1 MNIRF
6 NETFGSKMTAW
17 LSAIALVAVLA
28 GGTAAIAQDAA
39 APAADAA
46 APAADAA
53 APAADAMAPAADASA
68 PPTTDTSAS
77 PEAAAA
83 SAGGGTEVQN
93 PYGIEHMWEEG
104 DMVARS
110 VLIILIIMSA
120 GSWYIMIM
128 RLIDQTIL
136 MNQAATAQKN
146 FWAAGSLKDGLAK
159 LEPNS
164 AFRAIVTDGLKAA
177 EHHDGKLTDQIDL
190 NEWVSMSLQRAQDAI
205 NYRLQAGVAFLASV
219 GSVSPFVG
227 LFGTVWGI
235 LNALIA
241 IGVAGQVSIDRVA
254 GPLGEALIMT
264 AIGLAVAVPAVLGYN
279 MVVRRNKVAMERV
292 RNFSSDVHAVL
303 LAGGARRA

>member
-6 NETFGSKMTAW
+6 NQTVASKMTAW

-53 APAADAMAPAADASA
+53 APAADAAVA
-68 PPTTDTSAS
+68 PPTTDTSGA
-77 PEAAAA
+77 PAAAA
-83 SAGGGTEVQN
+83 AAAGGTEVEN
-93 PYGIEHMWEEG
+93 PYGIEHMWKEG

-110 VLIILIIMSA
+110 VLIILIIASA
-120 GSWYIMIM
+120 GTWYIMIM

-136 MNQAATAQKN
+136 MKQATNAQKN

-177 EHHDGKLTDQIDL
+177 ERHDGKLTDQIDL
-190 NEWVSMSLQRAQDAI
+190 NEWVSMSLLRAQDAI
-205 NYRLQAGVAFLASV
+205 NHRLQSGVAFLASV
-219 GSVSPFVG
+219 GSVSPFIG

-235 LNALIA
+235 LKALIA

-279 MVVRRNKVAMERV
+279 MVVRRNKIAMELV

>member
-1 MNIRF
+1 MNTR
-6 NETFGSKMTAW
+6 NTFGSKLTAW
-17 LSAIALVAVLA
+17 LSAIALVAVL
-28 GGTAAIAQDAA
+28 GGSTAVFAQDAAAPAA

-53 APAADAMAPAADASA
+53 APAAEPTGGAPAAATA
-68 PPTTDTSAS
+68 PK
-77 PEAAAA
+77 
-83 SAGGGTEVQN
+83 EVEN
-93 PYGIEHMWEEG
+93 PYGIEHLWEKG
-104 DMVARS
+104 DMVART
-110 VLIILIIMSA
+110 VLIILVLMSA
-120 GSWYIMIM
+120 GSWYITIM

-136 MNQAATAQKN
+136 LKQATTAQKS
-146 FWAAGSLKDGLAK
+146 FWAAGTLKDGLTK

-177 EHHDGKLTDQIDL
+177 EHHDGKLTDQIDM
-190 NEWVSMSLQRAQDAI
+190 NEWVSMSLQRATDTI
-205 NYRLQAGVAFLASV
+205 NFRLQSGVAFLASV

-279 MVVRRNKVAMERV
+279 LVVRRNKVAIERV
-292 RNFSSDVHAVL
+292 RNFSADVHAVL

>member
-1 MNIRF
+1 MNIRL
-6 NETFGSKMTAW
+6 NKMLGSKLTAW
-17 LSAIALVAVLA
+17 ISAIALVAVLGSA
-28 GGTAAIAQDAA
+28 VVAVAQEAAPA

-46 APAADAA
+46 AAPAADATASA
-53 APAADAMAPAADASA
+53 APADAMAPAPAAPAPATASV
-68 PPTTDTSAS
+68 
-77 PEAAAA
+77 E
-83 SAGGGTEVQN
+83 N
-93 PYGIEHMWEEG
+93 PYGIEHMLKTG
-104 DMVARS
+104 DFVNRS
-110 VLIILIIMSA
+110 TFTILVLMSA
-120 GSWYIMIM
+120 GSWYITIM

-136 MNQAATAQKN
+136 MRQAVTAQKS
-146 FWAAGSLKDGLAK
+146 FWAAGSLKEGLAK
-159 LEPNS
+159 LETNS
-164 AFRAIVTDGLKAA
+164 AFRALVSDGLKAA

-190 NEWVSMSLQRAQDAI
+190 NEWVSMSLQRASDAI

-219 GSVSPFVG
+219 GSTAPFVG

-264 AIGLAVAVPAVLGYN
+264 AIGLIVAVPAVLGYN

-292 RNFSSDVHAVL
+292 HNFSADIHAVL

>member
-68 PPTTDTSAS
+68 PPTTDTSGN
-77 PEAAAA
+77 PAAAA
-83 SAGGGTEVQN
+83 AAAGGTEVSN

-104 DMVARS
+104 DLVARS

-128 RLIDQTIL
+128 RLIDQSIL
-136 MNQAATAQKN
+136 MNQATTAQKN

-164 AFRAIVTDGLKAA
+164 PFRAIVTDGLKAA

-205 NYRLQAGVAFLASV
+205 NYRLQSGVSFLASV

-235 LNALIA
+235 LQALIA

-292 RNFSSDVHAVL
+292 RNFSADVHAVL
-303 LAGGARRA
+303 LAGGPRRA